1 MTDEQKELD
10 RRFDCGIGVL
20 ESWRSVMLETKGE
33 SDLTKM
39 MKVVIDDYR
48 TMYKEWRFAIG
59 HPKEVS
65 VDTLDEILEE
75 TMKILRYRIKDKT
88 F

>member
-10 RRFDCGIGVL
+10 RRFDCGIGAI
-20 ESWRSVMLETKGE
+20 ETWRNCLIEDKGE

-39 MKVVIDDYR
+39 LKVVIDDYR
-48 TMYKEWRFAIG
+48 IMRKEWRLAIG
-59 HPKEVS
+59 HPHEVS
-65 VDTLDEILEE
+65 VDTIDEILEKTIE
-75 TMKILRYRIKDKT
+75 IMRHRLKNKT

>member
-10 RRFDCGIGVL
+10 RRFDCGIGVI
-20 ESWRSVMLETKGE
+20 EAWRNCLIEDKGE

-39 MKVVIDDYR
+39 LKVVIDDYR

-65 VDTLDEILEE
+65 VDTIDEILEATIE
-75 TMKILRYRIKDKT
+75 IMRHRLKNKT